1 MEQIIAL
8 LLNNESDFSK
18 GKCIKIIKKNFYL
31 PFKNSEENEFHPQN
45 ISEFTPLHTSSSAR
59 GSMVAV
65 KRGQQRKKYSVIV
78 CKCGRAHC
86 GGMQFVQY
94 RRATASSACAI
105 H

>member
-45 ISEFTPLHTSSSAR
+45 ISEFTPLHTSSS
-59 GSMVAV
+59 MVAV